1 MLKNNLIVLP
11 TSRAIR
17 EITAKEKSTNQLLPK
32 YISIGDFFSR
42 AVLDEKNRKFCEKN
56 LKILYLKEAIKNSA
70 LDRLGLSHDFS
81 TFVKQ
86 SEYLFRFFT
95 EVSNNYVSFDTLLE
109 HDTYIHYSDHIEIL
123 KQIHKTYCNI
133 LDENGYVDNIML
145 PESFS
150 INSDY
155 IEQFESITLYIEG
168 YLSKFEQKIISRIS
182 SIVQTNIKITFNEFN
197 KKNMELFE
205 LEEELQTDTSYTIDL
220 TEKKLLEKEPLANRN
235 KDIVISPVSS
245 QIEQVA
251 FIKYQMTQMVN
262 KGIEPEKIAVAV
274 PNEKISS
281 ILELFD
287 KEHYFNFAM
296 GRGLSNSKITKTIKH
311 ITKILVDHEPKDEE
325 TSRFIELDLEV
336 FNDLFKKNWSSKLT
350 KEIFNDIFEYIYS
363 LENNEEILEKLEQ
376 IKISLKILLFANIQ
390 NAANQVL
397 VKEFMKL
404 LQTQIS
410 SITVDDVNGGKI
422 TVLGILETRLTNF
435 EGVIVCDFNDDKVPK
450 ISVKDKFISSKLKE
464 YASLPTITDRENLQR
479 YYYKRLFDNAKNIAV
494 CYIDDESLVMS
505 RFIMQ
510 LFPNYKEY
518 MQTKDYNSLLFN
530 TKRLKHF
537 NEDIIL
543 DIDLSTQEWSATSL
557 KTYLT
562 CKRKYYLSYIA
573 GIKDHVVSIKPQNFD
588 IGNIIHNALEN
599 GVKSQTLNE
608 SFIHQYLSKESKNNP
623 YLVLELELWKK
634 RLDKFLQLEDERKKA
649 HIQIVEAEK
658 PFRLQYNGITIKGKI
673 DRIDKYPDNT
683 YEILDYKTS
692 SALKIDTVK
701 TYEDSKDFQLEFYY
715 LACRDRMIKDVA
727 YYSLSDCSIKNEVV
741 LNEKLELL
749 NMHFKT
755 LKTTK
760 VNFAQTD
767 NYSDCQFCAYKTIC
781 DRD

>member
-17 EITAKEKSTNQLLPK
+17 EITSKEKSQNQLLPK
-32 YISIGDFFSR
+32 YISIGDFFGR
-42 AVLDEKNRKFCEKN
+42 IVLDEKNRKFCEKN
-56 LKILYLKEAIKNSA
+56 LKILYLKEAIKNSS
-70 LDRLGLSHDFS
+70 LDKLGLSHDFT

-95 EVSNNYVSFDTLLE
+95 EISNNYVTFDTLLE

-123 KQIHKTYCNI
+123 KHIHKTYCEI
-133 LDENGYVDNIML
+133 LDQNGFVDNIML
-145 PESFS
+145 PLSYI
-150 INSDY
+150 INREY
-155 IEQFESITLYIEG
+155 IEQFENITLYIEG
-168 YLSKFEQKIISRIS
+168 YLSKFEQKIISDIAAL
-182 SIVQTNIKITFNEFN
+182 VQTNIKITFNEFN

-205 LEEELQTDTSYTIDL
+205 LEENLEENISYTIDL
-220 TEKKLLEKEPLANRN
+220 TNKKIIESNLLKNKN

-245 QIEQVA
+245 QIEQAA
-251 FIKYQMTQMVN
+251 FIKYQIVQMV
-262 KGIEPEKIAVAV
+262 KSGIEPEKIAVAV

-296 GRGLSNSKITKTIKH
+296 GRGLNNSKITQTIRH
-311 ITKILVDHEPKDEE
+311 ITKILVDHEPKDEHI
-325 TSRFIELDLEV
+325 SVFLELDMQI
-336 FNDLFKKNWSSKLT
+336 FNNLFKKNWSKKLT
-350 KEIFNDIFEYIYS
+350 KDIFNDIFEYIYS

-376 IKISLKILLFANIQ
+376 IKISLNILLFSNIS
-390 NAANQVL
+390 NVTNQVL

-404 LQTQIS
+404 LQNQIS

-435 EGVIVCDFNDDKVPK
+435 DGIIVCDFNDDKVPK

-464 YASLPTITDRENLQR
+464 YAGLPTITDRENLQR
-479 YYYKRLFDNAKNIAV
+479 YYYKRLFDNAKSIAV

-518 MQTKDYNSLLFN
+518 IRPKDYNSLLFD

-537 NEDIIL
+537 NSEISL
-543 DIDLSTQEWSATSL
+543 DIDLSTREWSATSL

-573 GIKDHVVSIKPQNFD
+573 GIKDHVISIKPQNFD
-588 IGNIIHNALEN
+588 IGNIIHNALES
-599 GVKSQTLNE
+599 GVKNQSLNKN
-608 SFIHQYLSKESKNNP
+608 YLYGYLTKESKNNP

-634 RLDKFLQLEDERKKA
+634 KLEKFLDLEEERKQSG
-649 HIQIVEAEK
+649 IQISEAEK
-658 PFRLQYNGITIKGKI
+658 PFKLQYNGITIKGKI
-673 DRIDKYPDNT
+673 DRIDKYPNNT

-692 SALKIDTVK
+692 SSLKIDTLK

-715 LACRDRMIKDVA
+715 LACRDKMIKDVA
-727 YYSLSDCSIKNEVV
+727 YYSLSECAVKNEVV

-749 NMHFKT
+749 DLHFKT
-755 LKTTK
+755 LKTAK
-760 VNFAQTD
+760 VDFAQTD

>member
-17 EITAKEKSTNQLLPK
+17 EITSKEKSQNQLLPK
-32 YISIGDFFSR
+32 YISIGDFFGR
-42 AVLDEKNRKFCEKN
+42 IVLDEKNRKFCEKN
-56 LKILYLKEAIKNSA
+56 LKILYLKEAIKNSS
-70 LDRLGLSHDFS
+70 LDKLGLSHDFT

-95 EVSNNYVSFDTLLE
+95 EISNNYVTFDTLLE

-123 KQIHKTYCNI
+123 KHIHKTYCEI
-133 LDENGYVDNIML
+133 LDQNGFVDNIML
-145 PESFS
+145 PLSYI
-150 INSDY
+150 INREY
-155 IEQFESITLYIEG
+155 IEQFENITLYIEG
-168 YLSKFEQKIISRIS
+168 YLSKFEQKIISDIAAL
-182 SIVQTNIKITFNEFN
+182 VQTNIKITFNEFN

-205 LEEELQTDTSYTIDL
+205 LEENLEENISYTIDL
-220 TEKKLLEKEPLANRN
+220 TNKKIIESNLLKNKN

-245 QIEQVA
+245 QIEQAA
-251 FIKYQMTQMVN
+251 FIKYQIVQMV
-262 KGIEPEKIAVAV
+262 KSGIEPEKIAVAV

-296 GRGLSNSKITKTIKH
+296 GRGLNNSKITQTIRH
-311 ITKILVDHEPKDEE
+311 ITKILVDHEPKDEHI
-325 TSRFIELDLEV
+325 SVFLELDMQI
-336 FNDLFKKNWSSKLT
+336 FNNLFKKNWSKKLT
-350 KEIFNDIFEYIYS
+350 KDIFNDIFEYIYS

-376 IKISLKILLFANIQ
+376 IKISLNILLFSNIS
-390 NAANQVL
+390 NVTNQVL

-404 LQTQIS
+404 LQNQIS

-435 EGVIVCDFNDDKVPK
+435 DGIIVCDFNDDKVPK

-464 YASLPTITDRENLQR
+464 YAGLPTITDRENLQR
-479 YYYKRLFDNAKNIAV
+479 YYYKRLFDNAKSIAV

-518 MQTKDYNSLLFN
+518 IRPKDYNSLLFN
-530 TKRLKHF
+530 TKRLQHF
-537 NEDIIL
+537 NSEISL
-543 DIDLSTQEWSATSL
+543 DIDLSTREWSATSL

-573 GIKDHVVSIKPQNFD
+573 GIKDHVISIKPQNFD
-588 IGNIIHNALEN
+588 IGNIIHNALES
-599 GVKSQTLNE
+599 GVKNQSLNKN
-608 SFIHQYLSKESKNNP
+608 YLYGYLTKESKNNP

-634 RLDKFLQLEDERKKA
+634 KLEKFLDLEEERKQSG
-649 HIQIVEAEK
+649 IQISEAEK
-658 PFRLQYNGITIKGKI
+658 PFKLQYNGITIKGKI

-692 SALKIDTVK
+692 SSLKIDTLK

-715 LACRDRMIKDVA
+715 LACRDKMIKDVA
-727 YYSLSDCSIKNEVV
+727 YYSLSECAVKNEVV

-749 NMHFKT
+749 DLHFKT
-755 LKTTK
+755 LKTAK
-760 VNFAQTD
+760 VDFAQTD